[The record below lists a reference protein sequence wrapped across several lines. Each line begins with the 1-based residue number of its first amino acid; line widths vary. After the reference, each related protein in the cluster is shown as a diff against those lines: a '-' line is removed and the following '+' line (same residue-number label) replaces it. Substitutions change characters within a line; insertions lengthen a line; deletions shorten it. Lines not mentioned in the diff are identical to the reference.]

1 MIAPAFKSASI
12 LKIIDSMV
20 MKQAYGIP
28 GLSPRRHIKSA
39 GRTADFQ
46 TKTF

>member
-12 LKIIDSMV
+12 LKIIDSMA
-20 MKQAYGIP
+20 MKQECGIP
-28 GLSPRRHIKSA
+28 GLSPGRHIKSA
-39 GRTADFQ
+39 RRTADFQ